1 MATSATDRLKVTVA
15 QFTVACEPERN
26 LEIIDDLAAKAAAQ
40 GARLLVL
47 PEGLIA
53 RDGDD
58 DAFAAAHAQPL
69 DGPFVQGLRRIS
81 ANRGITLMGTVHIA
95 GDPDDADPD
104 EVGNVSGNTVVV
116 SENHMANGPAPEKP
130 EKERAETGSA
140 GQEPAVGRGSRVS
153 NMFLVI
159 RDGGIAASYRK
170 LHLYDAFSAWESDV
184 VRPGNELP
192 PIVDID
198 GWKIGVMTCYDVRF
212 PETARSLAVRGADA
226 IVVSAAWVRGPAKEY
241 HWALMTAARAVENTC
256 YVLACSE
263 VSKRNIG
270 CSRIIGPL
278 GEVIAR
284 AGNSSAEM
292 ITATLDRTVLVE
304 ARRSLPVLENRR
316 FADPQLR

>member
-1 MATSATDRLKVTVA
+1 MGKNAADQLGVAVA
-15 QFTVACEPERN
+15 QFTVARESEQN
-26 LEIIDDLAAKAAAQ
+26 LEIIDGLAADATVQ
-40 GARLLVL
+40 GAQLLVL

-58 DAFAAAHAQPL
+58 DAFAAAHAQPM
-69 DGPFVQGLRRIS
+69 DGAFVRGLRHIS
-81 ANRGITLMGTVHIA
+81 ARCGITLMGTVHIV
-95 GDPDDADPD
+95 GDSDDDGPD
-104 EVGNVSGNTVVV
+104 
-116 SENHMANGPAPEKP
+116 
-130 EKERAETGSA
+130 
-140 GQEPAVGRGSRVS
+140 SRVS

-159 RDGGIAASYRK
+159 RDGEIAVSYRK
-170 LHLYDAFSAWESDV
+170 LHLYDAFSARESDV
-184 VRPGNELP
+184 VRPGSELP

-212 PETARSLAVRGADA
+212 PETARSLAVRGAEA

-241 HWALMTAARAVENTC
+241 HWELMTAARAVENTC

-292 ITATLDRTVLVE
+292 ITATLDRTALVQ
-304 ARRSLPVLENRR
+304 ARRSLPVLKNRR

>member
-1 MATSATDRLKVTVA
+1 MMGENVTDRLKVTVA
-15 QFTVACEPERN
+15 QFTVAREPERN
-26 LEIIDDLAAKAAAQ
+26 LEIIDGLAADANAQ

-69 DGPFVQGLRRIS
+69 DGPFVQGLRRVS
-81 ANRGITLMGTVHIA
+81 ADRGITLMGTVHIA
-95 GDPDDADPD
+95 GDSDDDGPD
-104 EVGNVSGNTVVV
+104 
-116 SENHMANGPAPEKP
+116 
-130 EKERAETGSA
+130 
-140 GQEPAVGRGSRVS
+140 SRVS

-159 RDGGIAASYRK
+159 RDGRIVASYRK
-170 LHLYDAFSAWESDV
+170 LHLYDAFSARESDV

-241 HWALMTAARAVENTC
+241 HWSLMTAARAMENTC

-278 GEVIAR
+278 GEVIAQ
-284 AGNSSAEM
+284 AGDSSAET
-292 ITATLDRTVLVE
+292 ITATLDRTALVQ
-304 ARRSLPVLENRR
+304 ARRDLPVLKNRR